1 MGNMFDSASAFNRDI
16 GDWDVSIVTD
26 MYGMFEQAP
35 AFNQDIST
43 WNVSSVTMMKNMFED
58 ASSFNQPLN
67 PPPEGGW
74 NVSNVTTMVGMF
86 SEASAFY
93 QDISNWNT
101 SSAVAST
108 SMYTDSAMEN
118 KNSYKA
124 PNT

>member
-1 MGNMFDSASAFNRDI
+1 
-16 GDWDVSIVTD
+16 
-26 MYGMFEQAP
+26 
-35 AFNQDIST
+35 
-43 WNVSSVTMMKNMFED
+43 MMKNMFED

-74 NVSNVTTMVGMF
+74 NVSNVRDMEDMF
-86 SEASAFY
+86 KGASSFN